1 VRQRGVAHDGLVH
14 EPEAEKLPTA
24 TPDTSSTRSWMADAL
39 GLVWTIGAAV
49 FVLLPALRPGVSLG
63 PFDLLSRYGLT
74 REAGVTVHNAA
85 QADQIQQFVP
95 WMNLAWHQVHS
106 GQLPLWNPYSV
117 LGMPLAFNWQS
128 GVFSVPA
135 LVGYLVPVA
144 HAYTAMVLTRLVVA
158 GVGVYVLC
166 RALGLGPLAAA
177 FGGTAFE
184 LSGPMVVQAA
194 WPHTS
199 VTCWVGWVLVAVV
212 GLVRGRHR
220 LRHIALLAVTV
231 ALAVY
236 GGHPESL
243 VAMAVAVA
251 VFVVV
256 YLAVRART
264 EGGPVVRPLRD
275 LVVGSVGGLGLG
287 APLLFPGAQLAL
299 LSARRYGTGVP
310 AFPLS
315 NIPNIVLVGLQG
327 KVFDTTAYV
336 GVIVLALAIV
346 GAGVAWR
353 RPVIPAF
360 VAMVV
365 VTALLTFFSPADQ
378 LLHLVPGGGTVTWN
392 RAVMMMALALAVL
405 GAFGIDALTPAK
417 RDRTAVGWM
426 AAAFGVLAF
435 VVLCLAAAGELRLA
449 DTIFRHRNSLIWPGV
464 QTAVGLALAGLWWWR
479 GGGGGAHSRKG
490 TGPFAAWGLA
500 LLLALETGFLLSAG
514 IPFWSVSSG
523 YLPSNPG
530 ITALQKSVGSSLVGF
545 GDCGLKTYVT
555 GPTAS
560 LGLWPDIN
568 VAYGV
573 REFEVYDPIL
583 PESYYRAYAAI
594 GKGHIAASLSELG
607 IFCARIKTVQ
617 QAQVFGVSYLL
628 EPPERYGPPGS
639 VPVGPVGTEELFSI
653 PDAGDATTTPAPA
666 VTASL
671 PTDAPGTPVP
681 VTHPDPAS
689 WRVAVDTTTASVLR
703 LRLTNVPGWRAT
715 IDGRPVALSPWAN
728 GLMLET
734 RVPAGS
740 HVVELHYWPVAFS
753 AGLGV
758 AGVVVVGLVVA
769 APVGVVLRR
778 RRHRAPT

>member
-1 VRQRGVAHDGLVH
+1 MRSSWVR
-14 EPEAEKLPTA
+14 
-24 TPDTSSTRSWMADAL
+24 DAL

-49 FVLLPALRPGVSLG
+49 VVLLPALRPGVSLG

-135 LVGYLVPVA
+135 LVGYLVPVS
-144 HAYTAMVLTRLVVA
+144 HAFTAMVLTRLVVA
-158 GVGVYVLC
+158 GVGVYLLC
-166 RALGLGPLAAA
+166 RALGLGPLAAT

-194 WPHTS
+194 WPHAS
-199 VTCWVGWVLVAVV
+199 VTCWAGWILVAVV

-220 LRHIALLAVTV
+220 LRNVALLAVTV

-243 VAMAVAVA
+243 VAMGVAVV

-256 YLAVRART
+256 FLVARART

-275 LVVGSVGGLGLG
+275 LVVGSVCGLGLG

-353 RPVIPAF
+353 RPVVPAF

-378 LLHLVPGGGTVTWN
+378 LLHLIPGGGTVTWN
-392 RAVMMMALALAVL
+392 RAVMLFALALAVL
-405 GAFGIDALTPAK
+405 GAFGIDALARSG
-417 RDRTAVGWM
+417 RDRIAVGWM
-426 AAAFGVLAF
+426 AAAFGALAF
-435 VVLCLAAAGELRLA
+435 VVLCLAAAGELKLA
-449 DTIFRHRNSLIWPGV
+449 DTITRHRDSLIWPAV
-464 QTAVGLALAGLWWWR
+464 QSVVGLALAGLWWR
-479 GGGGGAHSRKG
+479 ARGGGAHSRRG
-490 TGPFAAWGLA
+490 ARPFVVSGLA
-500 LLLALETGFLLSAG
+500 LLLALETGFLLSSG
-514 IPFWSVSSG
+514 IGFWSVSSG
-523 YLPSNPG
+523 YLPTNPG

-545 GDCGLKTYVT
+545 GDCGLQRYVT

-560 LGLWPDIN
+560 LGIWPDVN

-607 IFCARIKTVQ
+607 IFCARIKTVE
-617 QAQVFGVSYLL
+617 QAQVFGVSYVL
-628 EPPERYGPPGS
+628 EPPTRFGGPPGS
-639 VPVGPVGTEELFSI
+639 VPVGPVGAEELYRV
-653 PDAGDATTTPAPA
+653 PDAGDATVTPAPA
-666 VTASL
+666 VMASL
-671 PTDAPGTPVP
+671 ATDAPGTPVP

-689 WRVAVDTTTASVLR
+689 WRVALHTTTASVLR

-715 IDGRPVALSPWAN
+715 IDGRPVALTPWAN

-753 AGLGV
+753 AGLVV
-758 AGVVVVGLVVA
+758 AGVVLVGLVGA
-769 APVGVVLRR
+769 APVAVVLRR
-778 RRHRAPT
+778 RRQRAPI

>member
-1 VRQRGVAHDGLVH
+1 M
-14 EPEAEKLPTA
+14 
-24 TPDTSSTRSWMADAL
+24 TRS
-39 GLVWTIGAAV
+39 GLLWTIGAAV
-49 FVLLPALRPGVSLG
+49 LVLLPALRPDVSLG

-74 REAGVTVHNAA
+74 RMAGVTVHNAA

-135 LVGYLVPVA
+135 LVGYLVPVS
-144 HAYTAMVLTRLVVA
+144 HAFTAMVLTRLVVA
-158 GVGVYVLC
+158 GVGVYALC
-166 RALGLGPLAAA
+166 RALGLSPLAAA

-199 VTCWVGWVLVAVV
+199 VTCWAGWVLLAVV

-220 LRHIALLAVTV
+220 LGNIALLAVTV

-251 VFVVV
+251 VFVIV
-256 YLAVRART
+256 YLVVRART
-264 EGGPVVRPLRD
+264 DGGPVVRPLRD
-275 LVVGSVGGLGLG
+275 LVVGSVCGLGLG

-353 RPVIPAF
+353 RPVVPAF

-392 RAVMMMALALAVL
+392 RAVMLMALALAVL
-405 GAFGIDALTPAK
+405 GAFGIDALTPSK
-417 RDRTAVGWM
+417 RDRAAVGWM

-435 VVLCLAAAGELRLA
+435 VLLCLAAAGELRLA
-449 DTIFRHRNSLIWPGV
+449 DTIFTHRNSLIWPGV
-464 QTAVGLALAGLWWWR
+464 QTAAGLVLAGLWWWR
-479 GGGGGAHSRKG
+479 GGGGGAHSRRRA
-490 TGPFAAWGLA
+490 GPFAAWGLA

-514 IPFWSVSSG
+514 MPFWSVSSG

-555 GPTAS
+555 GPTAQ

-594 GKGHIAASLSELG
+594 GQGHIAASLSELG

-617 QAQVFGVSYLL
+617 QAQVFGVRYVL
-628 EPPERYGPPGS
+628 EPPDRFGPLDS
-639 VPVGPVGTEELFSI
+639 VPVGPVGAEELYSI

-666 VTASL
+666 VMASL
-671 PTDAPGTPVP
+671 ATDAPGTPVP

-689 WRVAVDTTTASVLR
+689 WRVAVDTTTTSVLR

-715 IDGRPVALSPWAN
+715 IDGRPVALTPWAN
-728 GLMLET
+728 GLMLEHACPGG
-734 RVPAGS
+734 VPRGGAALLAGR
-740 HVVELHYWPVAFS
+740 LQ
-753 AGLGV
+753 
-758 AGVVVVGLVVA
+758 
-769 APVGVVLRR
+769 RR
-778 RRHRAPT
+778 PRRGRSRARGPRRGGSGGRGPA